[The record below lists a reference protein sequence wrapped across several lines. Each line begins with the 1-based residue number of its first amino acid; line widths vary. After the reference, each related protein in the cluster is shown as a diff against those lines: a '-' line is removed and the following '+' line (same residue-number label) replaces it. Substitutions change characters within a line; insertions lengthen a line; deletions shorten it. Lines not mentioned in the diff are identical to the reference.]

1 MCPATGNQAAKASP
15 TRSSYNRRS
24 VMAGQRFRFSADQFQ
39 HVADLLGSA
48 DWARAVEE
56 LIQEQNEFLS
66 DKDVRPWPEIPPQVA
81 GHMLKDLKRGRE
93 RAKLLSQWLEELDP

>member
-1 MCPATGNQAAKASP
+1 
-15 TRSSYNRRS
+15 
-24 VMAGQRFRFSADQFQ
+24 MAGQRFRFSADQFQ